1 MKDAGGYEANVA
13 NANAV
18 TQLPATEY
26 GDGTEFLILR
36 DGDDQLPSRLRSNF
50 RSRLALLRRRIVCL

>member
-1 MKDAGGYEANVA
+1 MKDAGGYEVNVG

-26 GDGTEFLILR
+26 GDGTE
-36 DGDDQLPSRLRSNF
+36 S
-50 RSRLALLRRRIVCL
+50 